1 MATLPLR
8 QTVRNILRYGLLA
21 GLVATSVSAI
31 GMVQTFDARD
41 VITGVLSLGQL
52 LLFSVRCRRLSD
64 YSPRWGRAATG
75 Y

>member
-31 GMVQTFDARD
+31 GMVQTFDAR
-41 VITGVLSLGQL
+41 
-52 LLFSVRCRRLSD
+52 RYYRR
-64 YSPRWGRAATG
+64 
-75 Y
+75 